1 MQLEGRGE
9 LTTSQARDVLKRLL
23 EQGGDPEAIA
33 KELGFEAMAAGEVAG
48 VLDEVIAANQA
59 EWRRFVA
66 GEDKLQGLFIGKVKA
81 ATGGKA
87 DLKAVA
93 TSLRAR
99 REQEQQQT

>member
-1 MQLEGRGE
+1 
-9 LTTSQARDVLKRLL
+9 LKRLL
-23 EQGGDPEAIA
+23 DQGGDPETIA
-33 KELGFEAMAAGEVAG
+33 KELGFEAIPASEVAG
-48 VLDEVIAANQA
+48 VLDEVIAANES
-59 EWRRFVA
+59 EWRRYVA